1 MKSIVL
7 SVIVVATLVSAGIG
21 STFAGFVDTE
31 VSEGNYVQAGI
42 SDLLV
47 NGKNDPIG
55 YKLRFDHATPG
66 KSTDFFID
74 LYNWGKCQGGNVYM
88 HFKDVESTEDGQKTH
103 NGINYVYDGVAP
115 SPAPDVPVGYR
126 AAVGSEPQGAG
137 VWSSEP
143 EKISEVGDGYIAQYY
158 IADDDPNLLGEDYA
172 SCVSAHLDVVVEVC
186 DDGADGILDNADD
199 NGDGQISSAERAAH
213 NWVTIPSLTGKLS
226 AIECHKNLLGFLVT
240 QTYGWIHVDV
250 TVEQLLASE
259 WIDADGN
266 IWPQG
271 AAVGIDYDGDGN
283 IDADDFQYAWWP
295 TNALQGDKAEWAMLF
310 ELTTDP

>member
-7 SVIVVATLVSAGIG
+7 SVIVIATLVSAGIG

-31 VSEGNYVQAGI
+31 VSEGNFVQAGI

-47 NGKNDPIG
+47 NGKNDPVG

-74 LYNWGKCQGGNVYM
+74 LYNWGKCQGGDVYM
-88 HFKDVESTEDGQKTH
+88 HYKDVVSTEAGRKTH
-103 NGINYVYDGVAP
+103 MGIEYVYDGVAP
-115 SPAPDVPVGYR
+115 SPGGDVPDGYR
-126 AAVGSEPQGAG
+126 AATGVEPQGAG

-143 EKISEVGDGYIAQYY
+143 EKISEVGGGYIAQYF
-158 IADDDPNLLGEDYA
+158 ISPTDPNLLGEDYA
-172 SCVSAHLDVVVEVC
+172 SGISAHLDVVTEVC
-186 DDGADGILDNADD
+186 DDGLDGILDNADD
-199 NGDGQISSAERAAH
+199 DGNGQISATERAAH
-213 NWVTIPSLTGKLS
+213 QWKIISDLTGKLKDLN
-226 AIECHKNLLGFLVT
+226 CNKTLLGFLVT

-250 TVEQLLASE
+250 TVEQMLASE
-259 WIDADGN
+259 WIDAAGN

-271 AAVGIDYDGDGN
+271 TAVGVDYDGDGN

-295 TNALQGDKAEWAMLF
+295 TNALQGDKAEWNMLF